1 MSTAQNRSGD
11 VGCHHC
17 QTPIGGVSQRFSL
30 ESGVTSDCQPWREE
44 VRICVCAK
52 CGAVQAPIDEKWR
65 RNVEKI
71 YRAYDTYAAA
81 DGEEQ
86 KVLDADGMSSRSRVL
101 VEWLVSL
108 GAVPANGEILDVGCG
123 RGAFL
128 AEFSQRFH
136 DWTLSG
142 TEFDDRNVEVLA
154 KLPRFKK
161 LQTARFADLQGEHD
175 FVSMV
180 HVLEHI
186 EDPVACLSA
195 LRHRARDGA
204 LLLVQVPD
212 WLENPFALA
221 IADHATHFTPQV
233 LEQVARMAGWEPV
246 AAPSHVVPKEL
257 SLLAMAGE
265 VIAEG
270 QSVDRA
276 SALRLEQRLNWLLD
290 VRRQAQG
297 LDESAARFGIFGTA
311 VAGTWLAGCCKR
323 VDFFV
328 DEDPSRIGRQHLGMP
343 ILSPAQVPADSE
355 VFVGMA
361 PMVSRR
367 LADKY
372 AGSGAR
378 FHAVHP
384 LDSL

>member
-1 MSTAQNRSGD
+1 M
-11 VGCHHC
+11 
-17 QTPIGGVSQRFSL
+17 
-30 ESGVTSDCQPWREE
+30 TSDCQPWRGE
-44 VRICVCAK
+44 VRICVCAE
-52 CGAVQAPIDEKWR
+52 CGAVQAPIDEQWR
-65 RNVEKI
+65 RNMEKI

-81 DGEEQ
+81 GGEEQ

-108 GAVPANGEILDVGCG
+108 GTVPANGEILDVGCG

-128 AEFSQRFH
+128 AEFSRKFH

-142 TEFDDRNVEVLA
+142 TEFDDRNVEVLR
-154 KLPRFKK
+154 KLARFKT
-161 LQTARFADLQGEHD
+161 LQTARFEDLQGGHD
-175 FVSMV
+175 FISMI

-186 EDPVACLSA
+186 EDPVACLTA
-195 LRHRARDGA
+195 LRRRARDGA

-212 WLENPFALA
+212 WSENPFALA

-246 AAPSHVVPKEL
+246 TAPSHVVPKEL
-257 SLLAMAGE
+257 TLLARAGE
-265 VIAEG
+265 VAAADQG
-270 QSVDRA
+270 VDQA
-276 SALRLEQRLNWLLD
+276 AALRLEQCLNWLQG

-297 LDESAARFGIFGTA
+297 LDKNAAKFGIFGTA

-328 DEDPSRIGRQHLGMP
+328 DEDPSRIGRKHLGVP
-343 ILSPAQVPADSE
+343 SFSPSQVPVDAD

-361 PMVSRR
+361 P
-367 LADKY
+367 L
-372 AGSGAR
+372 
-378 FHAVHP
+378 
-384 LDSL
+384 

>member
-1 MSTAQNRSGD
+1 MSGE
-11 VGCHHC
+11 VECHHC
-17 QTPIGGVSQRFSL
+17 HAPFNSVSRCFSL

-44 VRICVCAK
+44 VRICVCAE
-52 CGAVQAPIDEKWR
+52 CGAVQAPIDEQWR

-81 DGEEQ
+81 GGEEQ

-128 AEFSQRFH
+128 AEFSRKFH
-136 DWTLSG
+136 DWNLSG
-142 TEFDDRNVEVLA
+142 TEFDDRNAEVLR
-154 KLPRFKK
+154 KLPRFKS

-175 FVSMV
+175 FISMI

-186 EDPVACLSA
+186 EDPVAYLTA
-195 LRHRARDGA
+195 LRRRARNGA
-204 LLLVQVPD
+204 LFLVQVPD
-212 WLENPFALA
+212 WSENPFALA

-233 LEQVARMAGWEPV
+233 LEQVARKAGWEPV
-246 AAPSHVVPKEL
+246 ASPGHVVPKEL
-257 SLLAMAGE
+257 TLLARAGE
-265 VIAEG
+265 VAAADQIAD
-270 QSVDRA
+270 QAAA
-276 SALRLEQRLNWLLD
+276 SRLEQRLNWLQG
-290 VRRQAQG
+290 VRRQAKG
-297 LDESAARFGIFGTA
+297 LGESATRFGIFGTA

-328 DEDPSRIGRQHLGMP
+328 DEDPSRIGRMHLGVP
-343 ILSPAQVPADSE
+343 ILSPDNVPADAD

-361 PMVSRR
+361 PSV
-367 LADKY
+367 ADRVVAKHRHG
-372 AGSGAR
+372 AGRYHG
-378 FHAVHP
+378 VPP
-384 LDSL
+384 L